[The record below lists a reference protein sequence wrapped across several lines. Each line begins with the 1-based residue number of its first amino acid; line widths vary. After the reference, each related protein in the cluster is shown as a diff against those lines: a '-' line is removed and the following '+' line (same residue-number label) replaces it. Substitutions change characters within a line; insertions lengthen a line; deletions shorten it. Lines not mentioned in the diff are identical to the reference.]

1 MTVLVAG
8 ATGNVGGHVVDELRG
23 RGVAVRAFVRD
34 PGRAAQRFGG
44 GVEIVVGD
52 FEDSVSVRG
61 ALEGAD
67 RVLLSSADGPRKVEH
82 EAAVIDAAADAGVR
96 MIVKASTVFAEA
108 GSALPPFDWNGRSED
123 RLRRSG
129 VPAVVLRSH
138 FYMTNLLAAAEQVRA
153 GGPLVAPAGQ
163 GRVAMIDP
171 RDVAAVAAAVLVG
184 DGHEGR
190 TYELTGPEAVSYAD
204 VARELSAAIGAPVE
218 YVDAPEEAARQG
230 LEASGMPG
238 WLVEHLVGV
247 FGLIRSGAFERTTDA
262 VRELT
267 GREPRTIADFARDH
281 AALYARL
288 SPAQR

>member
-1 MTVLVAG
+1 MTVLVTG

-34 PGRAAQRFGG
+34 PGGAAQRFGG

-52 FEDSVSVRG
+52 FEDVASVRG

-82 EAAVIDAAADAGVR
+82 EAAVMDAAADAGVR

-108 GSALPPFDWNGRSED
+108 GSPLPPFDWNGRSED

-138 FYMTNLLAAAEQVRA
+138 FYMTNLLTAAEQVRA

-171 RDVAAVAAAVLVG
+171 HDVAAVAAAVLVG

-190 TYELTGPEAVSYAD
+190 TYELTGPEAVPYAD

-267 GREPRTIADFARDH
+267 GREPRTIADFARDY
-281 AALYARL
+281 AAFYARL